1 MAPLTVYKAS
11 AGSGKTFTL
20 AVEYISLLILNPMD
34 YEHIL
39 AVTFTNK
46 ATEEMKMRIISQL
59 YGISKLLPDSRIY
72 LNKVMEKTGKDRET
86 VVRNA
91 GIALKNLIHH
101 YSYFRVQTIDA
112 FFQTVFRNLAREL
125 DLPLNLRVDLDDKQI
140 EERAVDELIN
150 SLDQNTDVL
159 RWIREYI
166 DQNINDDKSWNVID
180 KIKAFGHNIFK
191 DFYKQHSKELDEKMK
206 SEKFFQTFTR
216 SLRQKIDATQSRIQS
231 EAQQL
236 FTLLQNSGFD
246 DASHFKQGSK
256 GVYGYVHKLETQSDF
271 DNTPPG
277 SYVQKFLD
285 DPESWVKTK
294 DAVPFAVSE
303 LRPAVLSFEEHKQKA
318 WYDIQSAHLTLSHLN
333 QLRLLHAIAATV
345 EDLCREDNRFQL
357 SNTQTLL
364 YELMKDTDA
373 PFVYEKIGAHL
384 HHVMI
389 DEFQDTGRVQWV
401 NFKKLLD
408 NCMAVAGSHNLI
420 VGDVK
425 QSIYRWRSGD
435 WKLLNDIANEFSPE
449 QLQEEPLTVNHRSE
463 ELVVRFNNTFFH
475 EAVAVTLQEL
485 NNDAIT
491 DAQQLAR
498 AYDDNELEQQPFRQ
512 TGKGFVSVQL
522 LPNNTEES
530 VVMNKIGAVI
540 DELIDRGADKKDI
553 AILVRRNQ
561 EGERIA
567 SYLMTTRPSL
577 TISSNEAF
585 RLDSSQA
592 INILID
598 ALQLLIKPED
608 TIVRAQLV
616 KGYQRFALQSQLTDT
631 DLLACEHPEEFLPE
645 DYRNNR
651 NALLLMPF
659 LDLIDELYRLFSI
672 SSIPHQSA
680 YVCAFYDIIQ
690 NFMRE
695 RTPSVES
702 FLKEWD
708 NSLCSK
714 TIQSDEAG
722 GISIITLHKS
732 KGLEFDHVLIPFCN
746 WELERKDTIMWCSGM
761 TSAPYNELPLVP
773 MVFSKSKMIGT
784 AYEDNYKDEHLQ
796 NVVDNMNLLYV
807 AFTRASKS
815 LHILSPRLTDKRQKE
830 GLKTQSR
837 RGEILLWTL
846 KNVAE
851 KLAQYQP
858 ILEEATEADDTTVF
872 QLGSLDNT
880 LTKKQDDKKE
890 TETQNVFLK
899 PVVPHPVRL
908 ESFATSASF
917 RQSNRSMEFI
927 SGEDEQPTRRL
938 TYIKLG
944 NVLHTLFSHIV
955 TLDDIPEKLN
965 ELELEGIVYDDELS
979 RDELTAKIQ
988 QALDNEQVRD
998 WFSPKWTIYNECT
1011 IIEPDKATG
1020 KVYEHRPDRVMSDGE
1035 QTIVV
1040 DFKFGVPRNEYEL
1053 QVKRYMQL
1061 LRQMDKPNVT
1071 GYLWYVLQGGP
1082 PQPLREEGLTDSPLT
1097 PLTLSDER

>member
-59 YGISKLLPDSRIY
+59 YGISKSLPDSRIY
-72 LNKVMEKTGKDRET
+72 LNKVMEKTGNDRET

-125 DLPLNLRVDLDDKQI
+125 DLPLNLRVDLDDNQI

-180 KIKAFGHNIFK
+180 KVKALGRNIFK

-206 SEKFFQTFTR
+206 SEKFFHTYTR
-216 SLRQKIDATQSRIQS
+216 SLHQKIDAIQSRLQS

-236 FTLLQNSGFD
+236 LTLLQNSDYD
-246 DASHFKQGSK
+246 DASFFKQGAK
-256 GVYGYVHKLETQSDF
+256 GVYGYVHKLETQSAL
-271 DNTPPG
+271 DNKAPN
-277 SYVQKFLD
+277 SYVQGFLD
-285 DPESWVKTK
+285 DPESWVKSK
-294 DAVPFAVSE
+294 DAASFAASE
-303 LRPAVLSFEEHKQKA
+303 LRPAVLSYEECRKKA
-318 WYDIQSAHLTLSHLN
+318 WYDIQSAQLTLSHLN

-345 EDLCREDNRFQL
+345 EELCREDNRFQL

-364 YELMKDTDA
+364 YELMKDSDA

-384 HHVMI
+384 RHIMI

-408 NCMAVAGSHNLI
+408 NCMAMAGSHNLI

-435 WKLLNDIANEFSPE
+435 WKLLNDIANEFSVG
-449 QLQEEPLTVNHRSE
+449 QLKEEPLTVNHRSE
-463 ELVVRFNNTFFH
+463 ELIVRFNNAFFH

-485 NNDAIT
+485 TDDEIH

-498 AYDDNELEQQPFRQ
+498 AYQDEELEQQPFRQ

-522 LPNNTEES
+522 LPSKNDES
-530 VVMNKIGAVI
+530 VVMDEIGTII
-540 DELIDRGADKKDI
+540 DDLIARGADTRDI
-553 AILVRRNQ
+553 AILVRRHQ

-567 SYLMTTRPSL
+567 NYLMTTRPQL

-592 INILID
+592 VNILID

-616 KGYQRFALQSQLTDT
+616 KGYQRFALQSSLTDT
-631 DLLACEHPEEFLPE
+631 DLLVCDHPEEFLPE
-645 DYRNNR
+645 GYRNYR
-651 NALLLMPF
+651 NALIMMPF
-659 LDLIDELYRLFSI
+659 LDLIDELYRLFAI

-680 YVCAFYDIIQ
+680 YVCAFYDMIQ
-690 NFMRE
+690 QFMRE

-746 WELERKDTIMWCSGM
+746 WELERNDSILWCSGM

-773 MVFSKSKMIGT
+773 MVFSKSNMMGT

-815 LHILSPRLTDKRQKE
+815 LHILSPRMSDKRQKE

-837 RGEILLWTL
+837 RGEILQWTL
-846 KNVAE
+846 KKVAE
-851 KLAQYQP
+851 ELAQYQP
-858 ILEEATEADDTTVF
+858 IYEETTQADGTTIF
-872 QLGSLDNT
+872 QLGSLDHT
-880 LTKKQDDKKE
+880 LTKETDDKEKPD
-890 TETQNVFLK
+890 TENVFLK
-899 PVVPHPVRL
+899 SVTPHPIRL
-908 ESFATSASF
+908 ESFATTASF
-917 RQSNRSMEFI
+917 RQSNRSMEFV
-927 SGEDEQPTRRL
+927 SGEDSQPTRRL

-955 TLDDIPEKLN
+955 TLDDIPAMMN
-965 ELELEGIVYDDELS
+965 ELEMEGIVYDDELS
-979 RDELTAKIQ
+979 REELSAKIQ
-988 QALDNEQVRD
+988 QALDNEQVKE
-998 WFSPKWTIYNECT
+998 WFSSKWTIYNECT
-1011 IIEPDKATG
+1011 IIEPDNSTG
-1020 KVYEHRPDRVMSDGE
+1020 KTFEHRPDRVMSDGE

-1040 DFKFGVPRNEYEL
+1040 DFKFGVPRQEYEH
-1053 QVKRYMQL
+1053 QVQRYMQL
-1061 LRQMDKPNVT
+1061 LRQMGKPNVI
-1071 GYLWYVLQGGP
+1071 GYLWYVLRNEVVRVQGGP
-1082 PQPLREEGLTDSPLT
+1082 PT
-1097 PLTLSDER
+1097 